1 MSTIIEFLT
10 RNKVARR
17 ILFIVMGGTVLFT
30 AVALLWIRVR
40 YAAVMPHV
48 PQPQTGRIYRT
59 MAAFGTAV
67 YVSEKEHDWA
77 NFVSYDLMGVSGVF
91 MLVLYFLVAKLRKW

>member
-10 RNKVARR
+10 RNKIARR
-17 ILFIVMGGTVLFT
+17 TLLIIMGGTVLFT

-67 YVSEKEHDWA
+67 YVSEKELDWV
-77 NFVSYDLMGVSGVF
+77 NFVSYDLMEVSGIF
-91 MLVLYFLVAKLRKW
+91 MLILYFLVTKLKKL